1 MSIYI
6 DNFFDLVSISPH
18 QDATSLQSIIIGD
31 VTFPSLETFEVSDCP
46 NLRSFPSLR
55 GVGSCLRSL
64 IISCG
69 DEVLPT
75 GLQSCTS
82 LSKLIIEC
90 PNLISIPELR
100 ELHSLMEFRIFD
112 CYNLKSIPDLRELH
126 SFTHLCI
133 VSCKKFMRLPDELK
147 CVTRLKSLVIGRFC
161 EELDAFPSLSSIQ
174 HLHMS
179 LDRLILAGWEKLNSL
194 PDEIQ

>member
-1 MSIYI
+1 MLHIIFQLLRS
-6 DNFFDLVSISPH
+6 NRFLVSKARHSKGSSTSFPHSP
-18 QDATSLQSIIIGD
+18 
-31 VTFPSLETFEVSDCP
+31 PSEFHIFQNLFVCESSYS
-46 NLRSFPSLR
+46 NLRSFPSLQ

-112 CYNLKSIPDLRELH
+112 CYNLKSIPDLRELQFFH
-126 SFTHLCI
+126 PSMHCQLQK
-133 VSCKKFMRLPDELK
+133 VHAS
-147 CVTRLKSLVIGRFC
+147 TR
-161 EELDAFPSLSSIQ
+161 
-174 HLHMS
+174 
-179 LDRLILAGWEKLNSL
+179 
-194 PDEIQ
+194 